1 MNHKSFSI
9 RNIKSSKFKIE
20 FFQME
25 FFQTQQKQATAAA
38 AEYIAS
44 AKMSRCEECNI
55 SFSKYQVGII
65 ILPPPPN
72 KHLPEYLAK
81 PLIYCSN

>member
-1 MNHKSFSI
+1 
-9 RNIKSSKFKIE
+9 
-20 FFQME
+20 ME

-55 SFSKYQVGII
+55 NFSKYQVGI
-65 ILPPPPN
+65 PQQA
-72 KHLPEYLAK
+72 LPEYFAK
-81 PLIYCSN
+81 QLIYCSN

>member
-1 MNHKSFSI
+1 
-9 RNIKSSKFKIE
+9 
-20 FFQME
+20 ME

-55 SFSKYQVGII
+55 NFSKYQVGITI
-65 ILPPPPN
+65 FPQ
-72 KHLPEYLAK
+72 Y
-81 PLIYCSN
+81 